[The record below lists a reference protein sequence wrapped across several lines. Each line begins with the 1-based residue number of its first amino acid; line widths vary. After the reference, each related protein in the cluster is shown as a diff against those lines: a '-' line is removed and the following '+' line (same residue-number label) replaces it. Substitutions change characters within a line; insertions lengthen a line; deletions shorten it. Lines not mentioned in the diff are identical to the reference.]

1 MANEE
6 WRRIAVKKKTGKM
19 LDVMLVMV
27 NANRAEN
34 DALAL
39 YEMLGQMVREKWVT
53 MKARGLVSDDM
64 LGFDPNDVGIS
75 ALVSE
80 PVVYM
85 PAEQV
90 A

>member
-39 YEMLGQMVREKWVT
+39 YELLGQMVREKWLA
-53 MKARGLVSDDM
+53 MKARGIVSDDM
-64 LGFDPNDVGIS
+64 LGFSPDDVGVVTS
-75 ALVSE
+75 LGSE
-80 PVVYM
+80 PVYL
-85 PAEQV
+85 PAEQ
-90 A
+90 AA